1 MADMIWRSGMVTA
14 PDVATVKSYNLTL
27 SSKVNDT
34 DVTVNDTA
42 KDYYDKIVTNYNNL
56 KNYFEKL
63 GDEFIA
69 SKKNVVGDKL
79 KNKLQSLG
87 KACKSQGQYCINRK
101 NELSSLFEY
110 ANLEKRI
117 SELEAAI
124 DSLQ

>member
-1 MADMIWRSGMVTA
+1 MALYSSMVTA
-14 PDVATVKSYNLTL
+14 PSAATVKSYNLTL
-27 SSKVNDT
+27 SSKVNGT

-42 KDYYDKIVTNYNNL
+42 KDYYDKIVTNYNNI

-69 SKKNVVGDKL
+69 SKKNVVGEKL

-87 KACKSQGQYCINRK
+87 KACKNQGQYCINRR

-110 ANLEKRI
+110 ASLENRI
-117 SELEAAI
+117 SELEAAVE
-124 DSLQ
+124 SLQ

>member
-1 MADMIWRSGMVTA
+1 MADIIWRSGMVTA